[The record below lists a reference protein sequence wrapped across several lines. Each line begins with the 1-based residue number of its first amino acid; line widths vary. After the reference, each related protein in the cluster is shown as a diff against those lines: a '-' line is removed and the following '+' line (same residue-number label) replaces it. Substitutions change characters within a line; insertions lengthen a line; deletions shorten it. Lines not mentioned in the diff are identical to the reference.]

1 MQSLTILRIL
11 KNLGPETYSE
21 SGLLSY
27 GQTYSSI
34 FKNDNFRFF
43 TLILHINFNVRLSLL
58 NEYAKTNL
66 GKQIL

>member
-1 MQSLTILRIL
+1 MQSLTIFRIL
-11 KNLGPETYSE
+11 KNLRPETYSE

-43 TLILHINFNVRLSLL
+43 TLILHINSNVRLSLL